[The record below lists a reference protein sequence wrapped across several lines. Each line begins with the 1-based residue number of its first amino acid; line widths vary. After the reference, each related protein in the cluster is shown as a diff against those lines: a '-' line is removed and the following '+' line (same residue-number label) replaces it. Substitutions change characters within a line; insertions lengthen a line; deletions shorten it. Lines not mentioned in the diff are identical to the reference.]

1 MPFTLERGN
10 IVTIPADAIVNAAN
24 SALAPGGGVCG
35 SIFAA
40 AGYDKLD
47 RACRRIGHC
56 AVGQAVATPAFAL
69 KARYV
74 IHAVGP
80 IWRGGRYGEAELLR
94 SAYRS
99 ALELAS
105 RKGCKSIAFPLISA
119 GIYGYPQTE
128 AFHIA
133 VTTIQDFLQEHDIQV
148 TLVLYDGRVPLEH
161 GRLAELQSFLDDN
174 LVPTAPAAAKPFG
187 AWAPMPSESRHLDAP
202 EPRFSEEQTEKTES
216 PLRPFETQP
225 DGAAS
230 PSVPSE
236 TPPEGAAV
244 PSRPTE
250 APHFDAALPTSPP
263 QASKGRSFT
272 ADRASRSIFPPL
284 RRKERK
290 ESAESEE
297 SFGAPSLA
305 EPLIPEEIPELDSPA
320 YRIYQRQRSLKDLL
334 GNLQESFSQMLLRLI
349 DEKGMTDV
357 EVYKRANL
365 DRKLFSKL
373 RRRDYRPSKQTAVAL
388 AIALRLN
395 LDETRDF
402 LGRAGYALSPC
413 SRADVIVQFFIEE
426 RIFDIFQVNEALF
439 AFGEKLLGA

>member
-10 IVTIPADAIVNAAN
+10 IVTISADAIVNAAN

-40 AGYDKLD
+40 AGYEQLD
-47 RACRRIGHC
+47 RACRRIGRC

-80 IWRGGRYGEAELLR
+80 IWRGGGYGEAALLR

-105 RKGCKSIAFPLISA
+105 RKECQSIAFPLISA

-128 AFHIA
+128 AFRIA
-133 VTTIQDFLQEHDIQV
+133 VTTIQNFLLEHDMQV
-148 TLVLYDGRVPLEH
+148 TLVLYDGRVPLER

-174 LVPTAPAAAKPFG
+174 LVPTAPAAAQPFG
-187 AWAPMPSESRHLDAP
+187 SWTPMPSEPRPYDAP
-202 EPRFSEEQTEKTES
+202 EPQFSEEQPEEAEFS
-216 PLRPFETQP
+216 FRPFETQP

-236 TPPEGAAV
+236 TAPDDAAV
-244 PSRPTE
+244 PFRPS
-250 APHFDAALPTSPP
+250 AAQHPDAAIPSSPP
-263 QASKGRSFT
+263 QASKGRCFS
-272 ADRASRSIFPPL
+272 ANQASRSIFPPL
-284 RRKERK
+284 RRIDRKER
-290 ESAESEE
+290 EESEE
-297 SFGAPSLA
+297 SAPSVA
-305 EPLIPEEIPELDSPA
+305 EPLLSEEIPELDSPA
-320 YRIYQRQRSLKDLL
+320 YRIYQRQRSLRDLL
-334 GNLQESFSQMLLRLI
+334 GNLQESFSQMLLRLV